1 MGNTNFRVGGN
12 FSNDGNFSAGGSG
25 KQVYT
30 RIDGPVTGSV
40 IQSGDNN
47 SADVKYQAANMP
59 AAKDVDIAKELA
71 EIKSILEKVPSE
83 DSKKIANAL
92 EEAEDELKKDSPDKD
107 EVGKALGRALDY
119 AQKAEGFA
127 NSIDK
132 LRPHV
137 EAAAGWLGKNWHKIL
152 SVVGLAASV
161 L

>member
-47 SADVKYQAANMP
+47 SADVQYQAANMP

-83 DSKKIANAL
+83 DSKKIARAL
-92 EEAEDELKKDSPDKD
+92 EDAQDEVQKDSPDKD
-107 EVGKALGRALDY
+107 EVGEAIDRALN
-119 AQKAEGFA
+119 KAKKAKEFA
-127 NSIDK
+127 DVIDD

-152 SVVGLAASV
+152 SVVGLAASA

>member
-1 MGNTNFRVGGN
+1 MGNTNIRVGGN
-12 FSNDGNFSAGGSG
+12 FSNDGNFSVEGDINDSSNRVGGDMIG
-25 KQVYT
+25 NA
-30 RIDGPVTGSV
+30 I
-40 IQSGDNN
+40 GDNN
-47 SADVKYQAANMP
+47 QVQVSLQPADLP
-59 AAKDVDIAKELA
+59 AAKDVDISRVLA

-152 SVVGLAASV
+152 SVVGLAASA